1 MEDFP
6 PFAWVFLVPIVAII
20 GAFTTA
26 IVTSIS
32 RARVREL
39 EIRERIAMIERG
51 MVPAPEAD
59 PNGFERRMHTIDRMQ
74 HRHAGSRFRTG
85 GITVMSVGFGLIT
98 LLWFVGVPRE
108 AIGVG
113 GFLVIIGFG
122 LFVNSLFSS
131 PQPLAPVS
139 PQRYDIPPG
148 APPAS
153 GPASVSDRPSDQM
166 RS

>member
-1 MEDFP
+1 MLDSAFFS
-6 PFAWVFLVPIVAII
+6 PFIIPIVAII
-20 GAFTTA
+20 GGISVA
-26 IVTSIS
+26 IVNSIG

-74 HRHAGSRFRTG
+74 HGNAGSRFRTG
-85 GITVMSVGFGLIT
+85 GIMVTSVGFGLMM
-98 LLWFVGVPRE
+98 LLSFVGAPRE
-108 AIGVG
+108 GIGVG

-131 PQPLAPVS
+131 PRPLAPPS
-139 PQRYDIPPG
+139 SQRQDVPPG
-148 APPAS
+148 PPA
-153 GPASVSDRPSDQM
+153 AS
-166 RS
+166 